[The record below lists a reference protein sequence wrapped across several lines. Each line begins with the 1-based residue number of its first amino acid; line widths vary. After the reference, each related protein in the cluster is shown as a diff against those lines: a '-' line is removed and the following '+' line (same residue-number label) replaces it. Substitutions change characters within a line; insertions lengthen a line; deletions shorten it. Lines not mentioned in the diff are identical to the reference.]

1 MQEIRNILEKGKGI
15 IGSKV
20 IIKKLNQKLIS
31 KIFIAKNC
39 KEEIKN
45 DIEKLAKI
53 SEVEIVSLDMKND
66 ELGTFCRKP
75 FHISVV
81 GVLK

>member
-45 DIEKLAKI
+45 DIEKLARI
-53 SEVEIVSLDMKND
+53 SEVEVVNLDIKNE
-66 ELGTFCRKP
+66 ELGILCRKP
-75 FHISVV
+75 FNISVV
-81 GVLK
+81 GALK